1 MPRLLAIEWDLRE
14 ARIAVANTRGKD
26 VVVEHAFVIDLGPRD
41 PGQTFADVN
50 VGEKVA
56 AALAARNVGRAETL
70 VAVGRASIELR
81 QLTLPTCPLEELPD
95 MVRFQAMREF
105 TTLGEDWPLD
115 FVHLGASE
123 DDGFNVLAAAISP
136 TMVGQIRET
145 CQSAELSPSRLIL
158 RPLAAASLLRRRDGH
173 LASDCRL
180 MVDLLSDEAD
190 LTILVDEHVALM
202 RTVRLASAVDPAA
215 QSRALLGEIRR
226 TIASAQNQ
234 LGGRR
239 VEKVVL
245 CGGGSEQAA
254 LKSTIDTELSLPV
267 ELFDPFSEQHVDA
280 SALATRPEHAGR
292 FAPLLGLL
300 VDEAAESPHAI
311 DFLHPHK
318 KPEPPNNARRNLL
331 VVGTAVAAG
340 LAIVAGVLIN
350 LWNLDKEL
358 AVQRDYTA
366 DLKKDIV
373 AAETS
378 QRHQGV
384 IQEFLDNDIT
394 WLDELSDL
402 SERLPPPEEV
412 IVTHLNFATRIPKG
426 AQIVVDGLAK
436 DSEQVT
442 DVRNSLRANGRRLL
456 STGEQDAPRGD
467 EYHWQFKE
475 TVLIEPGENRR
486 KEPAALQDTAPQET
500 APQDTA
506 QTASADSTNEPE
518 SQTR

>member
-14 ARIAVANTRGKD
+14 ARIAVARTRGSD
-26 VVVEHAFVIDLGPRD
+26 VVLEHAFAVDLGPRD

-50 VGEKVA
+50 VGTIVA

-115 FVHLGASE
+115 FVHLGTSE
-123 DDGFNVLAAAISP
+123 DEGFSVLAAAISP
-136 TMVGQIRET
+136 AMVGQIRET
-145 CQSAELSPSRLIL
+145 CRTAELSPNRLIL
-158 RPLAAASLLRRRDGH
+158 RPLAAASLLRRRDGDR
-173 LASDCRL
+173 ATDCRL

-202 RTVRLASAVDPAA
+202 RTVRLAASADPDT

-234 LGGRR
+234 LAGRR

-245 CGGGSEQAA
+245 CGDGSDQAA
-254 LKSTIDTELSLPV
+254 LKDTIETELTLSV

-280 SALATRPEHAGR
+280 SALTTRPEHSGR

-311 DFLHPHK
+311 DFLHPRR
-318 KPEPPNNARRNLL
+318 KPEPPNTTRRNLL
-331 VVGTAVAAG
+331 LAGAAVAAG
-340 LAIVAGVLIN
+340 LVLIVGVAMQHSS
-350 LWNLDKEL
+350 LDEDVNSRRSEAAK
-358 AVQRDYTA
+358 
-366 DLKKDIV
+366 LKKKVEV
-373 AAETS
+373 AEV
-378 QRHQGV
+378 HQKH
-384 IQEFLDNDIT
+384 QQTLKLFLDNDIT

-402 SERLPPPEEV
+402 SEQLPPADEV
-412 IVTHLNFATRIPKG
+412 IVTHLNFATRNPTG
-426 AQIVVDGLAK
+426 AQIVVDGSAK
-436 DSEQVT
+436 EPDQIGG
-442 DVRNSLRANGRRLL
+442 VRDSLRANGR
-456 STGEQDAPRGD
+456 SIVSMGEQEDSRGND
-467 EYHWQFKE
+467 YRWVFKE
-475 TVLIEPGENRR
+475 TVLIEPGESPRE
-486 KEPAALQDTAPQET
+486 KQATTEEAPQT
-500 APQDTA
+500 AA
-506 QTASADSTNEPE
+506 ANSTNEQE